1 MKSDRSID
9 DISEIEVWNDDESYN
24 HMVTESYWFT
34 IHDADRPNCFN
45 NKNDLSQF
53 DKTISERKQ
62 RYNKSMYDQKA
73 YS

>member
-45 NKNDLSQF
+45 NKTTYHNLIKLFLLS
-53 DKTISERKQ
+53 